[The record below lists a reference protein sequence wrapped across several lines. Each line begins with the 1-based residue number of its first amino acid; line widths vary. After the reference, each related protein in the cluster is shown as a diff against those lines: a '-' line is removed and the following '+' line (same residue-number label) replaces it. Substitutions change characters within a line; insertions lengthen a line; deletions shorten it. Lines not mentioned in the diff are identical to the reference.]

1 MRQLVE
7 SIAKALVDH
16 PDDVKVNAVD
26 GEQVTVLELRVH
38 PEDLSQLESVLER
51 AARTDGEIDPN
62 AAGCRRDEIEKT
74 VHTRNSGISGHAA
87 FTTGT
92 QVRERYRR
100 AHPAA
105 SRTPR

>member
-38 PEDLSQLESVLER
+38 PEDLGKVIGRQG
-51 AARTDGEIDPN
+51 RTAKSIRTLLG
-62 AAGCRRDEIEKT
+62 AAGMKLKKRFTLEILE
-74 VHTRNSGISGHAA
+74 
-87 FTTGT
+87 
-92 QVRERYRR
+92 
-100 AHPAA
+100 
-105 SRTPR
+105 